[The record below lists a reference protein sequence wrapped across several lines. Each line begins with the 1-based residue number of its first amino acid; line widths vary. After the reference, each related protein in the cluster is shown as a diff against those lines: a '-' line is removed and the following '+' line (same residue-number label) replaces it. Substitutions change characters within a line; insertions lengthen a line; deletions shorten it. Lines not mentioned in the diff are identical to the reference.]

1 MRKYPPA
8 IVRQKMIAYCDKA
21 EHCQWDVRNKLL
33 QWHIPSQERESLIS
47 ELISTGMLNES
58 RYAAAFVHDK
68 STFNQWGVNKISVQL
83 KAKGISERNILDAV
97 KELDQSETIK
107 TVRHLIQRKEPQ
119 FKGLQL
125 YQKKYKLT
133 RFLLAKG
140 FAMNLIAG
148 TLDDYFS

>member
-1 MRKYPPA
+1 
-8 IVRQKMIAYCDKA
+8 MIAYCDKA

-33 QWHIPSQERESLIS
+33 QWHIPLTERESLIS

-68 STFNQWGVNKISVQL
+68 STFNQWGVNKITAQL

-107 TVRHLIQRKEPQ
+107 NMRHLIQRKEPQ

-133 RFLLAKG
+133 RLLLAKG
-140 FAMNLIAG
+140 FSMDLIVGA
-148 TLDDYFS
+148 LDDYFS

>member
-1 MRKYPPA
+1 
-8 IVRQKMIAYCDKA
+8 MIAYCDKA
-21 EHCQWDVRNKLL
+21 EHCQWDVRNKFL
-33 QWHIPSQERESLIS
+33 QWHIPLTERESLIS

-68 STFNQWGVNKISVQL
+68 STFNQWGVNKITAQL

-107 TVRHLIQRKEPQ
+107 NMRHLIQRKEPQ

-133 RFLLAKG
+133 RLLLAKG
-140 FAMNLIAG
+140 FSMDLIVGA
-148 TLDDYFS
+148 LDDYFS